1 VTVDPPSIGVI
12 LAAVDAQREA
22 DLGRWVMT

>member
-1 VTVDPPSIGVI
+1 MTADPSSTEVI